1 MLLPAQVMPFLAHED
16 AIVHEQAVRYFSN
29 AHDVAPLTAD
39 DCWAAIDAVGM
50 GQGAVGL
57 ILLLREVPQSD
68 ASTARLLAALEQPP
82 DESMRDWLLEALED
96 LEFDQLRRHADEI
109 FARSDLPQDT
119 RDHLQARLD
128 LAGEFVAARLWE
140 KLEAH
145 VKEIEEDELF
155 WDEVDHRVGARLV
168 EAIAR
173 FGQDST
179 DRALHIVR
187 DAGDQEGDREVFAIH
202 VLGRMRH
209 RPALDTLLRTL
220 ADSAEDDDV
229 LHEALQDAIPR
240 LAGVDA
246 IAPLEAMLPT
256 LPWATSLYSLEMLRR
271 IRHPDAEAALLRLLE
286 QGKLSKADDDI
297 ADALAGLCTTD
308 GLAALRRMV
317 LAGDYDAQI
326 YDLKAE
332 LVACAMMAGANG
344 VQFDFPELATLR
356 EETVA
361 REVERQRR
369 IEAQKLDLADD
380 EGLDDLDHDLSADDF
395 LDAEDLPDLPPALDD
410 RGPRVTTPIRRDP
423 ASPGRNDPCPCG
435 SGKKYKKC
443 CLNRSA

>member
-16 AIVHEQAVRYFSN
+16 AIVREQAVRYFSN
-29 AHDVAPLTAD
+29 AHDVAPLTAE
-39 DCWAAIDAVGM
+39 DCWAAIDAVGL

-68 ASTARLLAALEQPP
+68 ASTARLLAALDLPA
-82 DESMRDWLLEALED
+82 DESMRGWLLEALEAV
-96 LEFDQLRRHADEI
+96 EFDQLRRHAEAI
-109 FARSDLPQDT
+109 FARGDLPKDT
-119 RDHLQARLD
+119 REHLQARLE
-128 LAGEFVAARLWE
+128 LADELVAARLWE

-145 VKEIEEDELF
+145 AKEIEEDELY
-155 WDEVDHRVGARLV
+155 WDEIDHRIKARLV

-179 DRALHIVR
+179 DRALNIVR
-187 DAGDQEGDREVFAIH
+187 NAGEDGDTREIFAIN

-220 ADSAEDDDV
+220 AGSAEDDDV

-240 LAGVDA
+240 LAGVDL
-246 IAPLEAMLPT
+246 IAPLEALLPT
-256 LPWATSLYSLEMLRR
+256 LPWGTSLYTLEMLSR

-286 QGKLSKADDDI
+286 HPKLSRSHDDI
-297 ADALAGLCTTD
+297 ADALTGLCTTD
-308 GLAALRRMV
+308 GLAALRQMV
-317 LAGDYDAQI
+317 LADNYDAQI

-344 VQFDFPELATLR
+344 VEFDLPELATLR
-356 EETVA
+356 EEAVA
-361 REVERQRR
+361 QEIERQRR
-369 IEAQKLDLADD
+369 MEAMADG
-380 EGLDDLDHDLSADDF
+380 EGLDDLDDDLSADDF
-395 LDAEDLPDLPPALDD
+395 LDEEDLPDLPPALDD
-410 RGPRVTTPIRRDP
+410 RRPRVTAPLRRDP
-423 ASPGRNDPCPCG
+423 ATPGRNDPCPCG

-443 CLNRSA
+443 CLNKSA